1 MHWVTQCGIKIS
13 RAATAC
19 LIRRFI
25 DQDATFVFVSAAKV
39 AETACALGG
48 VGFHAPVSSAARSR
62 WSKATI

>member
-1 MHWVTQCGIKIS
+1 MHWVTQCGIKIN

-39 AETACALGG
+39 AKTARALGG
-48 VGFHAPVSSAARSR
+48 VGVHAPVSSAARSR
-62 WSKATI
+62 WSRATI